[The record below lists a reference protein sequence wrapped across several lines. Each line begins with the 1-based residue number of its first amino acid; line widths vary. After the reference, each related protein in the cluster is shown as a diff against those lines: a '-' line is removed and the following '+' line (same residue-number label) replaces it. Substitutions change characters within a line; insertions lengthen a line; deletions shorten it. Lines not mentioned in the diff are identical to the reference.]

1 VARQTA
7 GKSAQL
13 GAELGTEALG
23 AELGTE
29 ALGAELGTD
38 AFGGGGCDDGSRAGS
53 TAAPDGL

>member
-13 GAELGTEALG
+13 GG

-29 ALGAELGTD
+29 AIGAELGTD

>member
-13 GAELGTEALG
+13 GAESG
-23 AELGTE
+23 AE
-29 ALGAELGTD
+29 AFGAELGTD

-53 TAAPDGL
+53 TAAPEGL

>member
-13 GAELGTEALG
+13 GAELGA
-23 AELGTE
+23 E